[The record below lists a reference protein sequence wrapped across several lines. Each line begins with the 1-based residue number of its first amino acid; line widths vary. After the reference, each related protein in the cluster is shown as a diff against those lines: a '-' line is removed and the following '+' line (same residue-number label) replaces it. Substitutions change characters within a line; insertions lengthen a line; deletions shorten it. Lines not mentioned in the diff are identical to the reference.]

1 MRLTVR
7 ERRYVLSS
15 LKAAAKHFVS
25 CYNKNILTDV
35 SKFLSLCTNIISLK

>member
-7 ERRYVLSS
+7 QRRDLLSP

-25 CYNKNILTDV
+25 CYDKNILTDLPE
-35 SKFLSLCTNIISLK
+35 FLSLCTDIISLK